1 MFFTEMWERFS
12 YYLMVGILL
21 IYMTNPVE
29 EGAKGFSGKIGA
41 DIVGSFI
48 ALVYLTPF
56 IGGLL
61 ADRFLGY
68 LKSIFIGGSM
78 MAAGYIGLAL
88 PGDTAMFVS
97 LALIIVGNGF
107 FKPNISTL
115 LGNIYNR
122 EDLKPLKDNAYNIFY
137 MGINIG
143 AFICNFVAAWLR
155 NEYGWG
161 YAFAAAGVGLIIGL
175 IILSTALKNREIKEA
190 NIKKPVQAEDMP
202 ISRIFSLVFLPAIIA
217 AVIGWFVPTKL
228 LGAPI
233 IGSQANDAFIFACL
247 PIIAF
252 YVSLWVKAKGQ
263 DKKGIGALLFIFA
276 ISIAFWTI
284 YNQNSTG
291 LTLWA
296 EKHTDRK
303 ASPTTAKITGAIFP
317 MQKVTDTPRLVTKV
331 DQYLRE
337 VKDKSPVI
345 SLETRYTY
353 SKVKDKEK
361 IDTMVYGI
369 TQQGNMIDTGSKL
382 VKVMGPDTYF
392 NNVPK
397 DQWPN
402 GKEIKLTNTE
412 LFQSINPLFIVLL
425 TLLFVP
431 FFSWLRKR
439 NKEPTTMS
447 KFGMALFI
455 SGLSALAMVFAIM
468 SVPSIYTH
476 KASAI
481 WLWLTYFIFTISE
494 IFLSPMGLSL
504 VSKLSPQRLTA
515 LMMGG
520 WFLSTSI
527 GGKLAGVMTSFW
539 DDFTDKKMFF
549 LILVMARC
557 VNGAGLLMV
566 QALFRPTDLMA
577 MFVPRAALGVGNL
590 TVLCFLDTIFIRDLR
605 GCLMP
610 AFMDSFKIADLAAL
624 DKRKMA

>member
-1 MFFTEMWERFS
+1 MSQSQVVIKPSEPTSGKHPKALYVLFFTEMWERFA
-12 YYLMVGILL
+12 YYLMVGILFL
-21 IYMTNPVE
+21 YMTDTTT
-29 EGAKGFSGKIGA
+29 GGKGFSGKIGA

-56 IGGLL
+56 IGGLI
-61 ADRFLGY
+61 ADRYLGY
-68 LKSIFIGGSM
+68 VKSIFIGGSL
-78 MAAGYIGLAL
+78 MAAGYLGLSI

-143 AFICNFVAAWLR
+143 AFVCNFVAAYLR
-155 NEYGWG
+155 NAYGWG
-161 YAFAAAGVGLIIGL
+161 YAFAAAGVGLIIGM
-175 IILSTALKNREIKEA
+175 IILAGAMKDKDIKEA
-190 NIKKPVQAEDMP
+190 DVRKPVQAEDMP
-202 ISRIFSLVFLPAIIA
+202 LSKIFTTVFLPAIITA
-217 AVIGWFVPTKL
+217 IIGWFVPTEV

-233 IGSQANDAFIFACL
+233 MGTQANDAFIFACL

-252 YVSLWVKAKGQ
+252 YISLWVRAKGQ
-263 DKKGIGALLFIFA
+263 DKKGIGVLLFIFA
-276 ISIAFWTI
+276 IGIAFWTI

-296 EKHTDRK
+296 EKHTDRV
-303 ASPTTAKITGAIFP
+303 ASPTTAKITGTIFP
-317 MQKVTDTPRLVTKV
+317 MQKVTDTPRLVNKL
-331 DQYLRE
+331 DQYMRE
-337 VKDKSPVI
+337 VKDDSGKVI
-345 SLETRYTY
+345 QE
-353 SKVKDKEK
+353 
-361 IDTMVYGI
+361 
-369 TQQGNMIDTGSKL
+369 
-382 VKVMGPDTYF
+382 MGPDPYF
-392 NNVPK
+392 VNVPK

-402 GKEIKLTNTE
+402 GKEVKLTNTE

-425 TLLFVP
+425 TLFFVP

-439 NKEPTTMS
+439 GKEPTTMS

-455 SGLSALAMVFAIM
+455 SGLSALVMVFAIL

-481 WLWLTYFIFTISE
+481 WLWLTYFVFTISE

-504 VSKLSPQRLTA
+504 VSKLAPARLTA

-527 GGKLAGVMTSFW
+527 GGKVAGVMTSFW

-549 LILVMARC
+549 MILV
-557 VNGAGLLMV
+557 V
-566 QALFRPTDLMA
+566 
-577 MFVPRAALGVGNL
+577 AA
-590 TVLCFLDTIFIRDLR
+590 FIGGILIYSRIKTLNQVV
-605 GCLMP
+605 
-610 AFMDSFKIADLAAL
+610 K
-624 DKRKMA
+624 DKTGSH